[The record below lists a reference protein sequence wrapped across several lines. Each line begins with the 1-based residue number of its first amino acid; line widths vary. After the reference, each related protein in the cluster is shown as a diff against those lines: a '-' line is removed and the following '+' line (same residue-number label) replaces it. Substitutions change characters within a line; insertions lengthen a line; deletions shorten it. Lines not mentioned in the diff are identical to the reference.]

1 VTSLRFRRS
10 GRLERSPEAVIH
22 YITELL
28 LYNFYESSIHVK
40 SSCRYFQC
48 FLPATR
54 HCASSRHQTD
64 EKRQTSS
71 CHQKQKQEKG
81 TLASYNFAPC
91 FILLLAY
98 SSAEMCAQEKA
109 SEGCQQDADDAVAG
123 EKAKSGDGEKT
134 ADGEKK
140 ESDIMSGGKDEKTGS
155 EKNDNV
161 ENDGRSET
169 TLELSPVPKKRKPTA
184 AVTPRKEGGG
194 GKSTK
199 KRPAAKAKAKMA
211 MKAKDVKEGAKT
223 PQKKKKNKGKCDDP
237 KDGIRY
243 TCLVTFSVST
253 TVCLLF
259 PCFDCR
265 MIRR

>member
-1 VTSLRFRRS
+1 MTSLRFRRS

-237 KDGIRY
+237 KDGIY
-243 TCLVTFSVST
+243 GI
-253 TVCLLF
+253 
-259 PCFDCR
+259 PAW
-265 MIRR
+265 